1 MVKSKILIRP
11 TIKAVNWTSLKKAKA
26 KIQVLDRDRLLQRE
40 KKEKTVVVL
49 ISLKD
54 RKKTS
59 GSKKNKRYR
68 KEHLIRQKIRKLPK
82 RKKS

>member
-1 MVKSKILIRP
+1 
-11 TIKAVNWTSLKKAKA
+11 
-26 KIQVLDRDRLLQRE
+26 VLDRDRLLQRE
-40 KKEKTVVVL
+40 KKEKTVVAL
-49 ISLKD
+49 ISLIKD